1 MSEQNTAS
9 NEAQVESNESIEAEL
24 AQAEAELSQS
34 KAADEVQKNVE
45 ASTRKKFK
53 LKVDGEEIEDE
64 IDLANEQE
72 IVKRLQLAKAA
83 QKRMQEAA
91 QYRKQIE
98 ESEQEISEFLEQL
111 KQNPLAVLKHPELG
125 LDLRQVVE
133 SFLEEEV
140 ERSKMTPEQIELEEA
155 KAKLRALEEEK
166 EALETQRR
174 EEYMERLRVEKAAE
188 IEKELIEA
196 LDTGDLPQS
205 DYIMNKMVDLA
216 SIAYDNGIEISM
228 KELLPI
234 VRDSYLRDARQI
246 FGKLPDELIE
256 DIVSKDR
263 IRNIRNKQLQA
274 LKNQQK
280 PAVKVVDTG
289 KKIESKEEKKQ
300 SAKDFFKDAW

>member
-1 MSEQNTAS
+1 MSEEIAS
-9 NEAQVESNESIEAEL
+9 SEAVESQESIESEL
-24 AQAEAELSQS
+24 AQAEQELKAQANNES
-34 KAADEVQKNVE
+34 KAEQSSK
-45 ASTRKKFK
+45 RKFK
-53 LKVDGEEIEDE
+53 LKVDGEELEDE
-64 IDLANEQE
+64 IDLSNEQE
-72 IVKRLQLAKAA
+72 LIKRLQLAKAA

-98 ESEQEISEFLEQL
+98 DTESEVNEFLSSL
-111 KQNPLAVLKHPELG
+111 RSNPLAVLSHPELG
-125 LDLRQVVE
+125 IDMKQIVE
-133 SFLEEEV
+133 NFLQQEV
-140 ERSKMTPEQIELEEA
+140 ERSQMTPEQIELEEA
-155 KAKLRALEEEK
+155 RSKLKALEEEK
-166 EALETQRR
+166 EQLENQRR

-196 LDTGDLPQS
+196 LDSGDLPQS

-216 SIAYDNGIEISM
+216 SIAYDNGIELSM
-228 KELLPI
+228 KEILPI
-234 VRDSYLRDARQI
+234 VRESYLRDARQI

-280 PAVKVVDTG
+280 PTLSVPDTG
-289 KKIESKEEKKQ
+289 KKVSPKEEKKQ

>member
-9 NEAQVESNESIEAEL
+9 SEASVESSESIEAEL
-24 AQAEAELSQS
+24 AQAEAELNQS
-34 KAADEVQKNVE
+34 KAADAVQKQAE
-45 ASTRKKFK
+45 TSSKRKFK
-53 LKVDGEEIEDE
+53 LKVDGEEVEDE
-64 IDLANEQE
+64 IDLTNEQE

-98 ESEQEISEFLEQL
+98 ESEQDISEFLEQL
-111 KQNPLAVLKHPELG
+111 KQNPLAVLKHPDLG

-155 KAKLRALEEEK
+155 KARLRALEEEK

-196 LDTGDLPQS
+196 LDDGDLPQS

-263 IRNIRNKQLQA
+263 IRNIRNKQLQT

-280 PAVKVVDTG
+280 PTVKVVDTG
-289 KKIESKEEKKQ
+289 KKSETKEEKKQ

>member
-1 MSEQNTAS
+1 MSEQMNAS
-9 NEAQVESNESIEAEL
+9 SEASVESNESIEAEL
-24 AQAEAELSQS
+24 AQAEAELAQN
-34 KAADEVQKNVE
+34 KAADEVQKNAE
-45 ASTRKKFK
+45 ASSRKKYK

-64 IDLANEQE
+64 IDLSNEQE

-98 ESEQEISEFLEQL
+98 ETEQDMSEFLENL

-125 LDLRQVVE
+125 LDLRQIVE
-133 SFLEEEV
+133 AYLEEEV
-140 ERSKMTPEQIELEEA
+140 ERSQKTPEQLELEEA
-155 KAKLRALEEEK
+155 KARLRALEEEK
-166 EALETQRR
+166 ENLETQRR

-196 LDTGDLPQS
+196 LDAGDLPQS

-280 PAVKVVDTG
+280 PGVKVVDTG
-289 KKIESKEEKKQ
+289 KKTETKEEKKQ

>member
-1 MSEQNTAS
+1 MSDQS
-9 NEAQVESNESIEAEL
+9 NVSTETSSENSESIEAEL
-24 AQAEAELSQS
+24 AQAESELSQN
-34 KAADEVQKNVE
+34 KATDEVQKSSE
-45 ASTRKKFK
+45 QSSKKKYK
-53 LKVDGEEIEDE
+53 LKVDGEEFEDE
-64 IDLANEQE
+64 IDFANEQE
-72 IVKRLQLAKAA
+72 IIKRLQLAKAA
-83 QKRMQEAA
+83 QKRMQETA

-98 ESEQEISEFLEQL
+98 ETEQDLSEFLEQL
-111 KQNPLAVLKHPELG
+111 KQNPLSVLKHPDLG

-133 SFLEEEV
+133 SYLEEEV
-140 ERSKMTPEQIELEEA
+140 ERSKMSPEQIELEEA
-155 KAKLRALEEEK
+155 RSKLKALEEEK

-188 IEKELIEA
+188 IEKELIDA
-196 LDTGDLPQS
+196 LDAGDLPQS

-246 FGKLPDELIE
+246 FGRLPDELIE

-263 IRNIRNKQLQA
+263 IRNIRNKQLQT

-280 PAVKVVDTG
+280 PGVKVVDTG
-289 KKIESKEEKKQ
+289 KRTEVKEEKKQ